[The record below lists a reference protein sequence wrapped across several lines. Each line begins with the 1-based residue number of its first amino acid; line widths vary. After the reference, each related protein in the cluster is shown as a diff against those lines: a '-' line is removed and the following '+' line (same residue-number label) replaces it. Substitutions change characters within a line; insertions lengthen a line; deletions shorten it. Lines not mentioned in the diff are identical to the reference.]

1 MFFAFLAQIC
11 CFELSYFRF
20 LCIFAVRWVAFLSNQ
35 LHGLATL
42 LLKENAMTEA
52 RFADADTV
60 EGVIL
65 ALDMSVVGVERCNA
79 IGQAREQ
86 KKFIFCVNSA
96 CIQYVKRTF
105 FLNYTNKPD

>member
-11 CFELSYFRF
+11 CFELSYLGF

-42 LLKENAMTEA
+42 LLKENATTEV
-52 RFADADTV
+52 RFADVDTV
-60 EGVIL
+60 EGVIF
-65 ALDMSVVGVERCNA
+65 ALGMNVVGVERCNA

-86 KKFIFCVNSA
+86 KKFIFCVNSVYK
-96 CIQYVKRTF
+96 QYAK
-105 FLNYTNKPD
+105 